1 MYCQVRV
8 LTPGDGDVSIPFV
21 ALETFLFSLFV
32 YGLTGLADGV
42 GSGKFWC
49 FLALLTFTNLAARAF
64 AMFSCA
70 FSPNGTSGLP
80 LPCSLSN
87 CSTPTCLRTLVML
100 LYACS
105 AVRVPVDE

>member
-70 FSPNGTSGLP
+70 FAPNGTVASLRPAACRTAALLP
-80 LPCSLSN
+80 
-87 CSTPTCLRTLVML
+87 
-100 LYACS
+100 AC
-105 AVRVPVDE
+105 AH